1 MSARS
6 LIISALF
13 GVLFLSCTSKTG
25 PGPAPDLTTD
35 PIPKL
40 SIETNGNTIV
50 NEPKVPVTY
59 QVWLQDELIQEGNAG
74 IEYRGSTSH
83 RLFDKKSY
91 GLETWDING
100 EDMDVPLL
108 DFPEEE
114 DWILYGPYSDKT
126 LIRNVLLMELARE
139 LGHYAPKTEFI
150 ELDLNGEYQGLYV
163 FMEKIKR
170 DNNRLDISKL
180 DSDENDAATI
190 TGGYIL
196 KIDKTAGDT
205 GNDGWDGD
213 ENYTPALGFRSA
225 YGAYGDSLSYP
236 AYGSK
241 QGEETYFLYE
251 EPGAEDITEQQ
262 KEYIQQYIHDFEKA
276 FLSDDLNT
284 ETRTYTNFIELNS
297 FVDFFILNELSAN
310 PDAYRLST
318 YLHKDRDGKLAMG
331 PVWDFNIAWGN
342 DWRSSTETW
351 IYQYN
356 QYQPGDLWLVHF
368 WWPRLL
374 EDPQFRA
381 AVKSRWQELR
391 SSVLSDENLD
401 EMIGTYL
408 LRLTEQ
414 GAVARN
420 FDRWQVLGTE
430 LPFNSYVGSTYEDE
444 TNYLN
449 DWIDLRTSWLDA
461 QISAF

>member
-74 IEYRGSTSH
+74 IEYRGSTSY

-180 DSDENDAATI
+180 DSDENDAAKCSTKKNILTI
-190 TGGYIL
+190 
-196 KIDKTAGDT
+196 
-205 GNDGWDGD
+205 
-213 ENYTPALGFRSA
+213 E
-225 YGAYGDSLSYP
+225 SLRF
-236 AYGSK
+236 
-241 QGEETYFLYE
+241 FL
-251 EPGAEDITEQQ
+251 
-262 KEYIQQYIHDFEKA
+262 
-276 FLSDDLNT
+276 
-284 ETRTYTNFIELNS
+284 R
-297 FVDFFILNELSAN
+297 FF
-310 PDAYRLST
+310 
-318 YLHKDRDGKLAMG
+318 
-331 PVWDFNIAWGN
+331 
-342 DWRSSTETW
+342 
-351 IYQYN
+351 
-356 QYQPGDLWLVHF
+356 
-368 WWPRLL
+368 
-374 EDPQFRA
+374 
-381 AVKSRWQELR
+381 
-391 SSVLSDENLD
+391 
-401 EMIGTYL
+401 
-408 LRLTEQ
+408 
-414 GAVARN
+414 
-420 FDRWQVLGTE
+420 
-430 LPFNSYVGSTYEDE
+430 
-444 TNYLN
+444 
-449 DWIDLRTSWLDA
+449 
-461 QISAF
+461 